1 MEKQSLWMKEL
12 KNIYPKLTNEL
23 EVDVLIIGGGITGIS
38 TAYYLK
44 NSNLK
49 IALVEKN
56 IIGSG
61 VTSKS
66 TAKITYLQNLMY
78 SKIEDEYNFEV
89 AKKYYESQK
98 EALNLIEQIIT
109 KNNIECDYEKQKS
122 YLFAS
127 SKEDVKKVRHEK
139 ELLEKLNV
147 SVKEIKKIPLN
158 IHSYYG
164 IRVDDTAYFHPVK
177 YLNELAK
184 ICNKSKINI
193 YENTCILDFKEEDG
207 KFICFTQ
214 NNKIITKQI
223 VFACHYPFF
232 TYPYLFPL
240 KGYLERSYISASNI
254 SKNKNVSGINCSN
267 NTISFRYHNEN
278 DNNYLIYLKNSHN
291 LANKF
296 NVKENF
302 KSLFNDLDIL
312 KLNPEYIWSNEDII
326 TNDNMPYI
334 GKFKDNLYIGIG
346 YNTWGM
352 TNGTLAGKIISDIIL
367 NKNNEYINL
376 FNPLRN
382 TNFLKTI
389 HNIYSSA
396 KPFLEN
402 KIYKNKE
409 FYSKNVVFS
418 KRNGKNV
425 GIYIDNNGKEH
436 IVYNLCPHLKCSLI
450 FNEEELTW
458 DCPCH
463 SSRFDIDGNVIK
475 GPSNYNIGYKED
487 N

>member
-1 MEKQSLWMKEL
+1 
-12 KNIYPKLTNEL
+12 
-23 EVDVLIIGGGITGIS
+23 
-38 TAYYLK
+38 
-44 NSNLK
+44 
-49 IALVEKN
+49 
-56 IIGSG
+56 
-61 VTSKS
+61 
-66 TAKITYLQNLMY
+66 
-78 SKIEDEYNFEV
+78 
-89 AKKYYESQK
+89 
-98 EALNLIEQIIT
+98 
-109 KNNIECDYEKQKS
+109 
-122 YLFAS
+122 
-127 SKEDVKKVRHEK
+127 
-139 ELLEKLNV
+139 
-147 SVKEIKKIPLN
+147 
-158 IHSYYG
+158 
-164 IRVDDTAYFHPVK
+164 
-177 YLNELAK
+177 
-184 ICNKSKINI
+184 
-193 YENTCILDFKEEDG
+193 
-207 KFICFTQ
+207 
-214 NNKIITKQI
+214 
-223 VFACHYPFF
+223 
-232 TYPYLFPL
+232 
-240 KGYLERSYISASNI
+240 
-254 SKNKNVSGINCSN
+254 
-267 NTISFRYHNEN
+267 
-278 DNNYLIYLKNSHN
+278 
-291 LANKF
+291 
-296 NVKENF
+296 
-302 KSLFNDLDIL
+302 
-312 KLNPEYIWSNEDII
+312 
-326 TNDNMPYI
+326 
-334 GKFKDNLYIGIG
+334 
-346 YNTWGM
+346 M